1 MAIKLPEIVLKKQD
15 APASSAAAQSVSATS
30 NTVKS
35 AGSGSSSSSSST
47 AATPMNTG
55 TPIFMSNINLFDDDE
70 QKEGG
75 DKWSARDTVFCLRNQ
90 KALYGEST
98 LNDCYRYEGQTICGV
113 EMVANGER
121 STIKVWNEDKQE
133 YEEVSG
139 AQAMADS
146 YDSELDLYIEES
158 LEKFIKEEC
167 HGDSSY
173 WWDGRGF
180 LTEDKQRLLLEKYG
194 ITVSKLDDRTYTF
207 SLVDMTDCP
216 EDMDKLEY
224 ARTEAPILE
233 DANGNKGSII
243 WGDWVIPDGFAQG
256 AELNLSSMLDKMGFD
271 CISQSDF
278 IGHEAEYQQLISDI
292 GTELDNFNNGQGSQ
306 FIKSG
311 EVSAAQYIEDLYDG
325 TTIISLASG
334 GGSSKLNDAEFDA
347 LVQMAIELGIELDE
361 IYGAEDTAEEA
372 KEKVKKALK
381 EAGVSDEEIAQK
393 EQEVAKATLDKA
405 VNEYQERLDKMS
417 DGEQE
422 VDTDELAQEIADEF
436 GIEVDVLLDEIK

>member
-1 MAIKLPEIVLKKQD
+1 MNNS
-15 APASSAAAQSVSATS
+15 APV
-30 NTVKS
+30 
-35 AGSGSSSSSSST
+35 
-47 AATPMNTG
+47 
-55 TPIFMSNINLFDDDE
+55 FMSDINLFDDDE

-75 DKWSARDTVFCLRNQ
+75 DKWSARETVFCLRDQ

-113 EMVANGER
+113 ETVANGER
-121 STIKVWNEDKQE
+121 STIKVWNEETQE

-158 LEKFIKEEC
+158 LEKFIKEDC

-180 LTEDKQRLLLEKYG
+180 LTEDKQRLLLDKYG

-216 EDMDKLEY
+216 EDTDKLEY

-292 GTELDNFNNGQGSQ
+292 GTELDNFNNGQESQ
-306 FIKSG
+306 FIKTGDSCKFRLNRD
-311 EVSAAQYIEDLYDG
+311 SLIIACAAL
-325 TTIISLASG
+325 
-334 GGSSKLNDAEFDA
+334 
-347 LVQMAIELGIELDE
+347 
-361 IYGAEDTAEEA
+361 
-372 KEKVKKALK
+372 
-381 EAGVSDEEIAQK
+381 
-393 EQEVAKATLDKA
+393 
-405 VNEYQERLDKMS
+405 
-417 DGEQE
+417 
-422 VDTDELAQEIADEF
+422 
-436 GIEVDVLLDEIK
+436 